1 MEAGTYT
8 VTAEDKISPRP
19 NHYAVNVTAPDGSM
33 RRFFAWKLP
42 YTWERKRQ
50 NCLYSGDAQGGLLYE
65 VTSLSDP
72 VIQGNYDEYAVSGLF
87 DPDYK
92 YEMFDSSCN

>member
-1 MEAGTYT
+1 MEAERYT
-8 VTAEDKISPRP
+8 VTAEDNISPGP

-33 RRFFAWKLP
+33 RRFFGWKIP
-42 YTWERKRQ
+42 RTWDKESR
-50 NCLYSGDAQGGLLYE
+50 NCLYSGDAQGGMLYE

-72 VIQGNYDEYAVSGLF
+72 VIQGTYDEYVVSGLF